1 MLYALK
7 HKEGLDV
14 YDAFE
19 ESFKEYGL
27 PRSIVTD
34 NGTEFHNE
42 LINSL
47 LEKHKIH
54 HISGQSYN
62 AKANAIAEASNG
74 FVRQILRALFVQKGN
89 TIWYNSLQDIMKT
102 INDTA
107 PESTGIPRSVLY
119 FNGDKKFKTKIKRI
133 NEIKRTEN
141 QPKFS
146 VGDIVR
152 ISKQVLDK
160 EVRKQIKQGNSKLV
174 IVQFSKE
181 LYRVVK
187 VLQSKKLIKS
197 NAE

>member
-1 MLYALK
+1 
-7 HKEGLDV
+7 
-14 YDAFE
+14 
-19 ESFKEYGL
+19 
-27 PRSIVTD
+27 
-34 NGTEFHNE
+34 
-42 LINSL
+42 
-47 LEKHKIH
+47 
-54 HISGQSYN
+54 
-62 AKANAIAEASNG
+62 
-74 FVRQILRALFVQKGN
+74 
-89 TIWYNSLQDIMKT
+89 MKT

-141 QPKFS
+141 QPNFS

-174 IVQFSKE
+174 TVQLSKE

-187 VLQSKKLIKS
+187 VLQSNKLIKS
-197 NAE
+197 RYRVENLQGELLPIILNDNDLLSVDFENLEKNKNLTTKKVEKLNNVKANEPTNEIQTRGKDYKRKLRDRKD